1 MMLDLVLRIVRWF
14 GRRLLLYAL
23 LVAAIGF
30 AAIALPWLRQQVEG
44 DRQARLHH
52 AALLDA
58 RRTLQPAVAGAAA
71 QVSRRV
77 DAARQGGLG
86 AIDARI
92 VEVEAQR
99 QALDRRIAATP
110 SSLILVAQ
118 GNDALLRA
126 KRDQFDRLLAE
137 QELAGLRAAR
147 AALLA
152 DRNMVATALDL
163 QAQATALRQAQVACD
178 QAQAA
183 RKSYEARW
191 RWRWRA
197 WLDNDEHRAL
207 VRAADGAC
215 ADAARR
221 QTLLDTRQAAARRAR
236 EARDGLTRTADD
248 LAIATAERTRIW
260 TAQFDAELATARAAW
275 ASSWSER
282 LYLWAD
288 RLHLGRILTA
298 AAWALLAIILTPYA
312 IRLVFFFLLAPYAE
326 RRRSI
331 ALRSP
336 SAGVSGAEPVAI
348 PLPGPSST
356 SVAIRLDANE
366 ELLVRQDYLQSAS
379 LDGSK
384 ATRWLLDWRH
394 PLSSLV
400 TGLCFL
406 TRITGAGALTTVSAV
421 RDPLAEVLILDLPD
435 GAGCVLQPR
444 ALAAVVHP
452 AGRPLRITSH
462 WRFFSLAAWLTLQLR
477 YLQFHGPGR
486 LILKGRRGI
495 RVEAAEKGRIFGQAQ
510 LVGFS
515 ADLHYAVART
525 ETFWPYFLGR
535 EPLFKDRVEGG
546 AGLLI
551 VEEAPLAGAG
561 GGAPRHGLEGAAD
574 AALKLVGL

>member
-1 MMLDLVLRIVRWF
+1 MLLDLVLRIVRWF

-30 AAIALPWLRQQVEG
+30 AAIALPWIREQVQG
-44 DRQARLHH
+44 DRAARLHH

-58 RRTLQPAVAGAAA
+58 RRTLQPRLDGAAA
-71 QVSRRV
+71 EVSARV
-77 DAARQGGLG
+77 DLARRGGLD
-86 AIDARI
+86 AVEQQIAETDAR
-92 VEVEAQR
+92 R
-99 QALDRRIAATP
+99 QALDRQIAESP
-110 SSLILVAQ
+110 STLILAAR
-118 GNDALLRA
+118 GSEALLQA
-126 KRDQFDRLLAE
+126 KRAEFDRLLAE

-152 DRNMVATALDL
+152 DRDRIAATVDL
-163 QAQATALRQAQVACD
+163 QAQTAALRQARARCD

-183 RKSYEARW
+183 RRAYEARW
-191 RWRWRA
+191 RWRWRS
-197 WLDNDEHRAL
+197 WMDNDEHRAL

-215 ADAARR
+215 TDAQRR
-221 QTLLDTRQAAARRAR
+221 QVLIEARQAAIRTAIAT
-236 EARDGLTRTADD
+236 RDGLSRAADD
-248 LAIATAERTRIW
+248 VAAATNEKTRIW
-260 TAQFDAELATARAAW
+260 ATDFDTELAAARATW
-275 ASSWSER
+275 AASWSER
-282 LYLWAD
+282 LHLWAD
-288 RLHLGRILTA
+288 RLHLDRILIA

-331 ALRSP
+331 TLRGP
-336 SAGVSGAEPVAI
+336 DGQIAI
-348 PLPGPSST
+348 PMPAASTT
-356 SVAIRLDANE
+356 SVTIRLGTDE

-379 LDGSK
+379 VEGAKS
-384 ATRWLLDWRH
+384 TRWLLDWRH

-406 TRITGAGALTTVSAV
+406 TRITGAEARTTVSAV
-421 RDPLAEVLILDLPD
+421 HDPLAEVTILDLPE
-435 GAGCVLQPR
+435 GASCVLQPR
-444 ALAAVVHP
+444 ALAAVAHP

-495 RVEAAEKGRIFGQAQ
+495 RAEAAEKGRIFGQSQ

-515 ADLHYAVART
+515 ADLRYSVART

-535 EPLFKDRVEGG
+535 EALFKDKVEGG
-546 AGLLI
+546 RGLLI
-551 VEEAPLAGAG
+551 VEEAPLAGHPG
-561 GGAPRHGLEGAAD
+561 GRPRHGLEGAAD

>member
-1 MMLDLVLRIVRWF
+1 MLDLVLRIVRWF

-71 QVSRRV
+71 QVSHRV
-77 DAARQGGLG
+77 DAARQGGLV

-92 VEVEAQR
+92 AEVEAQR

-126 KRDQFDRLLAE
+126 KRDEFDRLLAE
-137 QELAGLRAAR
+137 QELAGLKAAR

-152 DRNMVATALDL
+152 DRKRVAASFDL
-163 QAQATALRQAQVACD
+163 QMQATALREAQTRCA

-183 RKSYEARW
+183 RHTYEARLRW
-191 RWRWRA
+191 RWRS

-215 ADAARR
+215 AEARR
-221 QTLLDTRQAAARRAR
+221 RKALFDAQQAAVRATTA
-236 EARDGLTRTADD
+236 ARDGLSRAADD
-248 LAIATAERTRIW
+248 VTGATSEKARIW
-260 TAQFDAELATARAAW
+260 AAAFDTEVTAARATW
-275 ASSWSER
+275 AASWSER
-282 LYLWAD
+282 LHLWAE
-288 RLHLGRILTA
+288 RLHLNRILIA

-312 IRLVFFFLLAPYAE
+312 IRLVLFFLLAPYAE

-331 ALRSP
+331 ALRTP
-336 SAGVSGAEPVAI
+336 SNDRSEPIDV
-348 PLPGPSST
+348 PLPAGSTT
-356 SVAIRLDANE
+356 SVSIKLEADE

-379 LDGSK
+379 IEGTK

-394 PLSSLV
+394 PLSSLI

-406 TRITGAGALTTVSAV
+406 TRITGADARTTISAV
-421 RDPLAEVLILDLPD
+421 QDPLAEVTVLDLPD

-495 RVEAAEKGRIFGQAQ
+495 RAEQAEKGRLFGQSQ

-515 ADLHYAVART
+515 ADLRYSVART
-525 ETFWPYFLGR
+525 ETFWPYFFGR
-535 EPLFKDRVEGG
+535 EALFKDRVEGG
-546 AGLLI
+546 SGLLI
-551 VEEAPLAGAG
+551 VEEAPLAGHPG
-561 GGAPRHGLEGAAD
+561 GRPRHGLEGAAD
-574 AALKLVGL
+574 AVLKLVGL